1 MYPLPI
7 VDINGDTVIMI
18 MMTLIFYNMA
28 IRNKE
33 KFLGVRKGVGVSIT
47 HGIMR
52 LCQDDWTTHET
63 VVVFKV

>member
-18 MMTLIFYNMA
+18 MMTLIFYMA

-47 HGIMR
+47 HGTMR
-52 LCQDDWTTHET
+52 LCKDDWTTHET